1 MSESRGNVRWLAS
14 SLNLNFLVD
23 ELDEVYEKCYRS
35 EMEIVVEVCRFCE
48 AALEYP
54 GRQVSRLSNFGPFWH
69 VFCTV
74 W

>member
-35 EMEIVVEVCRFCE
+35 EMEIVVAVCRFCE
-48 AALEYP
+48 AALKHP
-54 GRQVSRLSNFGPFWH
+54 GRQVSRLSNFGPFRH